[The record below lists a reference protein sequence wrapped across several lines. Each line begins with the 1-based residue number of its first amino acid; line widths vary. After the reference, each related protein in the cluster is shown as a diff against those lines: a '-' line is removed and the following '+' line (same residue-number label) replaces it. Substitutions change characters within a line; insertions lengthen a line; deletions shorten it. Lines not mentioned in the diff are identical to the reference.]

1 MPRPRLPDQIK
12 FCAACGKQLFRKRYG
27 INLEDRTVF
36 AKRKYC
42 DQLCMAAGMM
52 QDQPTLA
59 ALRKRAKGLVG
70 QNCQEC
76 GTTEKLQV
84 HHIDMNP
91 ANNEPSN
98 IMTLCAACHASW
110 HWKRGNHRE
119 LICLKPSPCGVCGKV
134 SLKLWRGMCQKHYQR
149 FKKYGDPLMTKQW
162 NGSCFELVRET
173 PSVKNDPPSPE
184 SQPESQ
190 NAQPA

>member
-1 MPRPRLPDQIK
+1 MPRPRLPDPIK
-12 FCAACGKQLFRKRYG
+12 LCAACGKQLFRKRYG
-27 INLEDRTVF
+27 KNVEDRTVF

-42 DQLCMAAGMM
+42 DKLCMAAGMM

-59 ALRKRAKGLVG
+59 ALRKRAKGLAG

-76 GTTEKLQV
+76 GTTGKLQV

-98 IMTLCAACHASW
+98 IMTLCAACHTSW
-110 HWKRGNHRE
+110 HWKQGNHRE

-134 SLKLWRGMCQKHYQR
+134 YPRLWLGMCQKHYQR
-149 FKKYGDPLMTKQW
+149 FKKYGDPLITKQW
-162 NGSCFELVRET
+162 TGLCFGLVRET
-173 PSVKNDPPSPE
+173 LTVENDRISPE
-184 SQPESQ
+184 SPAESPT
-190 NAQPA
+190 APPD